1 MAGRPSKYKPEYAEL
16 AMNYCLLGATD
27 VEIAQFLGVSLRTVA
42 DWKVVH
48 EDFAEALTTGKE
60 KADAKVVGAL
70 YRGAL
75 AGNTTAQIFWLKNRR
90 KEDWRDKVDH
100 EVAGKDGAPIQYERV
115 ERKIIDPKAE

>member
-1 MAGRPSKYKPEYAEL
+1 MAGRPSKYKAEYAEL

-27 VEIAQFLGVSLRTVA
+27 AEIAAFLGIGLRTLHE
-42 DWKVVH
+42 WKKAYPKFS
-48 EDFAEALTTGKE
+48 DALTTGKD

-90 KEDWRDKVDH
+90 KDDWRDKVDH
-100 EVAGKDGAPIQYERV
+100 SLTGADGGPVQYQAV
-115 ERKIIDPKAE
+115 ERKIIDPKSE